1 MAKEKA
7 DSANSSDV
15 GRAGYHK
22 QAFGAPE
29 KVNHLEPE
37 SYVGKQVGVGQAEP
51 TSIHDIALHT
61 QTGEIYSGDPAKHA
75 HKNKAGMQAKMAGSS
90 DPQPKSGK

>member
-7 DSANSSDV
+7 DSAGSSDV

-22 QAFGAPE
+22 QAFGGQD

-37 SYVGKQVGVGQAEP
+37 SYVGKSVGVGQPEP
-51 TSIHDIALHT
+51 TSIHSIALHT
-61 QTGEIYSGDPAKHA
+61 QTGEIYSGDPAKHG
-75 HKNKAGMQAKMAGSS
+75 HKGKAMS
-90 DPQPKSGK
+90 SGK